1 VIIDGAL
8 SDLQRPMPKKR
19 LELLINVLLLAT
31 LVLTLGLLVLW
42 GYQGWEEKSGRY
54 YRYDKA
60 GSHHIANITVN
71 LGGSPKQEHCR
82 TCHPEGRAAARI
94 DHSLPGRAHPNIAP
108 HSMSDLGC
116 TACHLGEGM
125 AADLKISH
133 GRAGNEAQKVLAGE
147 DLQASCY
154 LCHELKPL
162 RGAEKAWQGSR
173 LFSETACD
181 TCHTRSG
188 AKGSSYGPD
197 LSEAGSFL
205 GLMQIRT
212 AIGNPRAKLENSIM
226 PKFSLSP
233 EEVDA
238 LSYFLKSRVKDPY
251 YETPMIRLSKA
262 REQERLEKIGLPQRV
277 PVGMDLLKEKKCL
290 ACHKFGESEGQIGP
304 DLSYMAF
311 MRSRDYI
318 RNFLHRPGIEIPGA
332 IMPRIPMGQREED
345 GLLSLLHQKQRS
357 PFHRGTPRKAYMMLC
372 QRCHAAQGDGFGII
386 EPNLATFP
394 RAFRNNALFFKSIPD
409 LRITES
415 ITRGIP
421 GTSMPP
427 YGELLGQE
435 TINSLVDLLFQVF
448 IRTERTVKMM
458 NTPPLRPGTLPP
470 SEETLSTFRKKCSL
484 CHGYQ
489 GKGKGPAYLKYMPR
503 PRDLTNVPY
512 FKPLTDERIAG
523 AITYGIPG
531 AAMRP
536 FAENL
541 RPESIWGL
549 VGLVRK
555 FSGERGADDE
565 TR

>member
-1 VIIDGAL
+1 
-8 SDLQRPMPKKR
+8 M
-19 LELLINVLLLAT
+19 
-31 LVLTLGLLVLW
+31 
-42 GYQGWEEKSGRY
+42 
-54 YRYDKA
+54 
-60 GSHHIANITVN
+60 
-71 LGGSPKQEHCR
+71 R
-82 TCHPEGRAAARI
+82 T
-94 DHSLPGRAHPNIAP
+94 DHSLPGPDHPNISP

-162 RGAEKAWQGSR
+162 RGAEKAWQGGR

-188 AKGSSYGPD
+188 EKGSSYGPD

-205 GLMQIRT
+205 GLTQIRT
-212 AIGNPRAKLENSIM
+212 AIINPRAKLENSIM
-226 PKFSLSP
+226 PKFGLSP
-233 EEVDA
+233 EEVNA
-238 LSYFLKSRVKDPY
+238 LSYFLKSRVKAPY
-251 YETPMIRLSKA
+251 YETPMIRLSKE
-262 REQERLEKIGLPQRV
+262 REQDRLEGEKLTLRV
-277 PVGMDLLKEKKCL
+277 PVGVELLKEKKCL
-290 ACHKFGESEGQIGP
+290 ACHKFGDSEGQIGP

-311 MRSRDYI
+311 MRQKVYI

-332 IMPRIPMGQREED
+332 IMPRIPMDQREEE
-345 GLLSLLHQKQRS
+345 GLLLVLLQKERS
-357 PFHRGTPRKAYMMLC
+357 HFHKGTPKNAYMMLC

-409 LRITES
+409 SRITAS
-415 ITRGIP
+415 LTRGIP

-427 YGELLGQE
+427 YGELLGPE
-435 TINSLVDLLFQVF
+435 IIHSLVDVLFQVF

-458 NTPPLRPGTLPP
+458 NTPPPRPKTLSPF
-470 SEETLSTFRKKCSL
+470 EKTLSTFRKKCSL
-484 CHGYQ
+484 CHGIQ
-489 GKGKGPAYLKYMPR
+489 GKGKGPAYLKYMPK
-503 PRDLTNVPY
+503 PRNLTNLSY
-512 FKPLTDERIAG
+512 FRSFSDERIAT
-523 AITYGIPG
+523 AITFGIPG
-531 AAMRP
+531 TAMRS
-536 FAENL
+536 FGENL

-549 VGLVRK
+549 VGLIRN
-555 FSGERGADDE
+555 FSEQREADDE

>member
-1 VIIDGAL
+1 
-8 SDLQRPMPKKR
+8 
-19 LELLINVLLLAT
+19 
-31 LVLTLGLLVLW
+31 
-42 GYQGWEEKSGRY
+42 
-54 YRYDKA
+54 
-60 GSHHIANITVN
+60 
-71 LGGSPKQEHCR
+71 
-82 TCHPEGRAAARI
+82 
-94 DHSLPGRAHPNIAP
+94 
-108 HSMSDLGC
+108 
-116 TACHLGEGM
+116 M

-133 GRAGNEAQKVLAGE
+133 GRTGNEAQKVLAGE

-188 AKGSSYGPD
+188 EKGSNYGPD

-205 GLMQIRT
+205 GLTQIRT

-226 PKFSLSP
+226 PKFGLSP
-233 EEVDA
+233 EEVHA
-238 LSYFLKSRVKDPY
+238 LSYFLKSRVKAPF
-251 YETPMIRLSKA
+251 YETPMIRLSKE
-262 REQERLEKIGLPQRV
+262 REQERLEGKKLPQRV
-277 PVGMDLLKEKKCL
+277 SVGMELLKEKKCL

-311 MRSRDYI
+311 MRPKGYI

-332 IMPRIPMGQREED
+332 IMPRIPMSQREED
-345 GLLSLLHQKQRS
+345 GLLSLLQQKQRS
-357 PFHRGTPRKAYMMLC
+357 HLHQGTPKNAYMMLC

-409 LRITES
+409 SRITGS
-415 ITRGIP
+415 LTRGIP

-427 YGELLGQE
+427 YGELLGPE
-435 TINSLVDLLFQVF
+435 TIHSLVNLLFQVF
-448 IRTERTVKMM
+448 IRTERKVKTI
-458 NTPPLRPGTLPP
+458 NTPPPRPETFPP
-470 SEETLSTFRKKCSL
+470 SEEILSTFRKKCSL
-484 CHGYQ
+484 CHGFQ
-489 GKGKGPAYLKYMPR
+489 GKGKGPAYLKYKPR

-512 FKPLTDERIAG
+512 FRSLTDERIAS
-523 AITYGIPG
+523 AITHGIPG
-531 AAMRP
+531 TAMRS
-536 FAENL
+536 FAEDL
-541 RPESIWGL
+541 RTKSIWGL
-549 VGLVRK
+549 VSLVRK